1 MINLFIQH
9 DTLQMAMNK
18 GLNVFGHVPPPPPY
32 ILDKKLFN
40 KNSQEKF
47 LELKLK

>member
-18 GLNVFGHVPPPPPY
+18 GLNVFGHVPPPY

-40 KNSQEKF
+40 KNSQENF